1 MEDENNTNMELKLLK
16 EAIWNI
22 EDKLNVILEAITEHD
37 AELIR
42 LRQLTNLCLKR
53 LVRLETQRKKRCKG
67 GWSSNESFNQ

>member
-1 MEDENNTNMELKLLK
+1 MEDENNKNMELKLLK

-53 LVRLETQRKKRCKG
+53 LACLETQRKRDAKEG
-67 GWSSNESFNQ
+67 VL